1 MSGPKICPLCEQEMD
16 EDLAELFVCSEC
28 GCDFDAAD
36 LERAEEE
43 QKEERRQE
51 RLDAGEDPNADEDD
65 EGE

>member
-1 MSGPKICPLCEQEMD
+1 MD
-16 EDLAELFVCSEC
+16 EDLAELYVCSEC

-43 QKEERRQE
+43 RKEERRQV
-51 RLDAGEDPNADEDD
+51 RLDAGEDPNADEND